1 MADDDLLTYKEAAE
15 YCRYKSIKPLRAAVR
30 RRELKAM
37 RPSYNRVV
45 FFKGELK
52 RWLQTKKKRI
62 IPCSVSSSKSSY
74 SPSASSSD
82 GSDVSSTASISFDE
96 S

>member
-52 RWLQTKKKRI
+52 RWLLTKKKLK
-62 IPCSVSSSKSSY
+62 CSVSSSKSL
-74 SPSASSSD
+74 PSDSDSSSD
-82 GSDVSSTASISFDE
+82 GSAVSSTASISLDE

>member
-1 MADDDLLTYKEAAE
+1 MADDDLLTYKEAAA

-30 RRELKAM
+30 RRELQAI

-45 FFKGELK
+45 FFKSEIK
-52 RWLQTKKKRI
+52 RWLSTKKKRI
-62 IPCSVSSSKSSY
+62 IPCSASQSKLSPPS
-74 SPSASSSD
+74 SPSALD
-82 GSDVSSTASISFDE
+82 GSVALSTNGIETDE